1 MAAAHRGDKRL
12 YERLLR
18 ETAVAIERYI
28 RRRFGALSFVEDCV
42 QECLLAMHNARHT
55 YDPQRPFRP
64 WLFAIVRNRTID
76 LLRRSYA
83 GHALAEALDADDLPA
98 PAEERSFGEAQD
110 ILARLKPQ
118 FRSAL
123 VLTKI
128 EGYSLGEAADRSGIS
143 ETAMKS
149 RVSRALRAAAALLN
163 AERDAR

>member
-18 ETAVAIERYI
+18 EIAIAIDRYI
-28 RRRFGALSFVEDCV
+28 RRRFGALSFVDDCV
-42 QECLLAMHNARHT
+42 QECLLAIHNARHT
-55 YDPQRPFRP
+55 YDPERPFRP
-64 WLFAIVRNRTID
+64 WLFALVRHKTID

-83 GHALAEALDADDLPA
+83 GHALADELDAEAMPA
-98 PAEERSFGEAQD
+98 PEPGQGEADAQD

-128 EGYSLGEAADRSGIS
+128 EGYSVGEAADRSGIS

-149 RVSRALRAAAALLN
+149 RVSRALRAAAAMLN

>member
-18 ETAVAIERYI
+18 ETAMAIDRYI
-28 RRRFGALSFVEDCV
+28 RRRFGALSFVDDCV
-42 QECLLAMHNARHT
+42 QECLLAVHNARHT
-55 YDPQRPFRP
+55 YDPARPFRP
-64 WLFAIVRNRTID
+64 WLFALVRNKTID

-83 GHALAEALDADDLPA
+83 EHPLDDAIDADTLPA
-98 PAEERSFGEAQD
+98 LSANQAQVDAED
-110 ILARLKPQ
+110 ILARLQPQ

-149 RVSRALRAAAALLN
+149 RVSRALRAAESLLH
-163 AERDAR
+163 AERDAG

>member
-18 ETAVAIERYI
+18 ETAVAIDRYI
-28 RRRFGALSFVEDCV
+28 RRRFGALSFVDDCV
-42 QECLLAMHNARHT
+42 QECLLAVHNARHT
-55 YDPQRPFRP
+55 YNPERPFRP
-64 WLFAIVRNRTID
+64 WLFALVRNKTID

-83 GHALAEALDADDLPA
+83 EHPLSEELDAHSLPA
-98 PAEERSFGEAQD
+98 PAAPELEADAED

-128 EGYSLGEAADRSGIS
+128 EGYSLGEAADRTGIS

-149 RVSRALRAAAALLN
+149 RVSRALRAAEAMLK
-163 AERDAR
+163 AERDVQ